1 MNFYNNFL
9 KYCTMAKKSPS
20 KVIVEIGGTKS
31 AITRWKNGSK
41 PTDATIQKV
50 ADYFGVTLEEMKG
63 DPEIKKTPTPE
74 GERNNEKEEIFKR
87 FEAADEA
94 TRAVVLRLLGLQ

>member
-74 GERNNEKEEIFKR
+74 GERDYQSMIEA
-87 FEAADEA
+87 FENADES
-94 TRAVVLRLLGLQ
+94 TREAIRLLLKLK